1 MIGGID
7 VQIPTRCGPPLST
20 EVAVR
25 AIRQQWPDAEYEHG
39 ATGERYSEFALIPF
53 GEIEEIFVYRDRLSA
68 DSWDKEGAIPD
79 LSNTMIHI
87 VAEADLITVVVDS
100 RDAAM
105 DEIMAAIRSALGDDI
120 LYLPAELLAA

>member
-7 VQIPTRCGPPLST
+7 VHIPTRCGPPLST

-25 AIRQQWPDAEYEHG
+25 AIRQQWPQAGYENG
-39 ATGERYSEFALIPF
+39 ATGERYSLFRLIPF
-53 GEIEEIFVYRDRLSA
+53 GEIEEIFVYREPHFTDR
-68 DSWDKEGAIPD
+68 WDEEGAIAA

-87 VAEADLITVVVDS
+87 VAEPDLITVVVDL

-105 DEIMAAIRSALGDDI
+105 DEIIAAIRSALDDDI
-120 LYLPAELLAA
+120 LHLPAELVAA